1 VLDGPTNRHA
11 FETYVE
17 KVLVAELRQDAV
29 AIVDN
34 LSSHKG
40 PRIREMIEASGAALL
55 YLQPYSPDL
64 NPIENA
70 IVWLKANLRKASDR
84 TVNGLWDAIGRIVD
98 TYAPAESTNYCA
110 AAGYLQPDRLT
121 F

>member
-55 YLQPYSPDL
+55 YLQPTAPTSTRSRMLSSGSKQICERLPTAPSMVFGML
-64 NPIENA
+64 LVASSTPTRPRNPQTTAPPQDIC
-70 IVWLKANLRKASDR
+70 NL
-84 TVNGLWDAIGRIVD
+84 IG
-98 TYAPAESTNYCA
+98 
-110 AAGYLQPDRLT
+110 
-121 F
+121 